1 MSRGDNVQGILS
13 MIGPFWAKRGLG
25 RVQWSLSFFSVVI
38 QRTFWQL
45 RNGRFSPNLA
55 AKRSSVSR
63 WGIWKDIFE
72 NFNVGIIYPWNLK
85 SKIRQTGTSLKAGY
99 RSRDAMQRD
108 IVIHVVV
115 QGPGSFRDQSTFC
128 MTSCC
133 GATGRQICPIFTFWP
148 IFPIQNA
155 INVPSGDQP
164 TAQGLHYKMIT
175 ISPCGCLRSKGVPCW
190 QRHFPATSGRRAGDP
205 QNLSKLSSVAN
216 GNTHA
221 ECYHTAHQ
229 IWSRKWLKTC
239 NSEDGCTFPSKYL
252 CPYPQNHPKAPFW
265 GTFQCKTYYRYSSP
279 QVTC

>member
-1 MSRGDNVQGILS
+1 MRNLERHFRKFQRRDHLPLKPEIENPSNRYLTQSRLQV
-13 MIGPFWAKRGLG
+13 
-25 RVQWSLSFFSVVI
+25 
-38 QRTFWQL
+38 
-45 RNGRFSPNLA
+45 
-55 AKRSSVSR
+55 
-63 WGIWKDIFE
+63 
-72 NFNVGIIYPWNLK
+72 
-85 SKIRQTGTSLKAGY
+85 TGCNAERYCL
-99 RSRDAMQRD
+99 
-108 IVIHVVV
+108 IHVVV